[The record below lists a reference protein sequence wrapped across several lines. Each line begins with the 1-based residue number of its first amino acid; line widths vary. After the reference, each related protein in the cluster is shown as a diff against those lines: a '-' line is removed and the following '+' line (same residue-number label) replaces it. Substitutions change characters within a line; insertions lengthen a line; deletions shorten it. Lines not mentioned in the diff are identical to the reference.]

1 LPVSFI
7 SCASKHV
14 DNLGAYSIPSE
25 TGLLI
30 PSDCNSVAN
39 PQSTIMPQPEYEQAS
54 PNRKRHTGYVI
65 RGLRNGGIFVRHT
78 ALSTTF
84 GGGCDLEDLDRE
96 YSDRSSTRDPR
107 NSLPISRNGGMGVAD
122 SCWSVCV

>member
-1 LPVSFI
+1 MVKLDCEKFLLGFVTAVLTFFI
-7 SCASKHV
+7 AGLLIFCASKHV

-84 GGGCDLEDLDRE
+84 GCGCDLEDLDRE
-96 YSDRSSTRDPR
+96 YSDRS
-107 NSLPISRNGGMGVAD
+107 
-122 SCWSVCV
+122 